1 MESLHIEYL
10 VVGSPDE
17 RERRIHLYISTYD
30 TQRKNL
36 ST

>member
-17 RERRIHLYISTYD
+17 RERRIHLYIPT
-30 TQRKNL
+30 THNERI
-36 ST
+36 